1 MNVKIRFFARFGQMF
16 GNEVVAQAT
25 EGQDV
30 SSLVK
35 SVAQGHQGGIEAVF
49 NAQGQLHESI
59 ILIHNG
65 KRLTPAEAQT
75 TKVADQDSLTLFPGA
90 ASGS

>member
-1 MNVKIRFFARFGQMF
+1 MNVKIRFFARFGQLF
-16 GNEVVAQAT
+16 GNEVVAEFT

-35 SVAQGHQGGIEAVF
+35 TVAQGRQGGMEAIF
-49 NAQGQLHESI
+49 DGQGLIHESI

-65 KRLTPAEAQT
+65 KRLTPAEAQN
-75 TKVADQDSLTLFPGA
+75 TKLADDDSLTLFPGA
-90 ASGS
+90 ATGS